1 VVCVSLAKEFW
12 MAKSCWKGYKKCEPR
27 DKVVVVEG
35 ESVVRYF
42 LWGSQIASWN
52 KVEGTLFVDDCHWKT
67 PLTFRR
73 LNSILA
79 KFGLFIHSE
88 RGVSYLV
95 NSNVHK
101 EYVWEGAHLI
111 HLESLDV
118 QRGVL
123 RKTNPK
129 ASQSLQKYYA
139 SAVEVVAKCRQLTV
153 QTLSDEVVCLIP
165 NLEGARRFHMPLLG
179 LYVND
184 DILKGYVNDEVACS
198 KVYSA
203 FMKNNVAVSLADYLA
218 TKGEELT
225 GQEILTTLQTF
236 NVKTTSLHPKILQ
249 QLAFLKLVEA

>member
-1 VVCVSLAKEFW
+1 MSLAKEFW
-12 MAKSCWKGYKKCEPR
+12 MAKPCWKGCKKCEPR
-27 DKVVVVEG
+27 DKVVVVDG

-42 LWGSQIASWN
+42 LWNSQIATWN
-52 KVEGTLFVDDCHWKT
+52 KTGGTLWVDDCHWKT
-67 PLTFRR
+67 LLTFRR

-95 NSNVHK
+95 NSKVK
-101 EYVWEGAHLI
+101 TEYVWEGAHLI
-111 HLESLDV
+111 HLESLEV

-123 RKTNPK
+123 RKTNLK

-139 SAVEVVAKCRQLTV
+139 AAVEAVEKRRQLTV

-165 NLEGARRFHMPLLG
+165 SLEGMRRFHMPLLG
-179 LYVND
+179 LYANGD
-184 DILKGYVNDEVACS
+184 TLKGYVNDEVACS

-203 FMKNNVAVSLADYLA
+203 FMKNNTAGSLADYLA

-225 GQEILTTLQTF
+225 SQEILTTLQTF
-236 NVKTTSLHPKILQ
+236 NVKTTSLPPKILQ